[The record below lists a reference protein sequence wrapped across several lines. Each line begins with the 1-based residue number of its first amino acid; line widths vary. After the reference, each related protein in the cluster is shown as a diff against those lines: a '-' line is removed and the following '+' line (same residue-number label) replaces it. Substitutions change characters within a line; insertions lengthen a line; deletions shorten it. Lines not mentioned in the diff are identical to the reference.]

1 MQDGTWR
8 ALQRFNG
15 SVDQMFTRLCENLCH
30 HIIWNMTAI
39 NQFAQEIK
47 SVSSDGKPTSI
58 SLNPCRRAF

>member
-15 SVDQMFTRLCENLCH
+15 SVDQMFTRLCENLYR

-39 NQFAQEIK
+39 NQFAQEIE
-47 SVSSDGKPTSI
+47 I
-58 SLNPCRRAF
+58 CF